1 MISTSSSATTNG
13 CDNISSNCVIWQG
26 PDIACI
32 DLCNGDTISEVTKK
46 IGDKVCQII
55 TDGVTANPNLTG
67 LDLSCLN
74 IQGTTPTTL
83 VPVLQAMVTQ
93 ICQNAT
99 GGGFPAQP
107 SKSSSS
113 STSARSIVQAD
124 LPIMTLPA
132 CMQYNDANGNPVTEL
147 RLDAFATLIANQVC
161 TNLASINTINT
172 TLTSYAT
179 RLDVLEACV
188 LPCSGVV
195 AEAQIIPTCV
205 TSTIGQLTNVSV
217 VVSALESAFCA
228 LRTAVGT
235 TSDISS
241 AIAQTVITGSYL
253 TLTNSAVSYGSIV
266 GYNVNPS
273 NLAESVQNAWVVID
287 DIYTAVAAIQT
298 NCCPGACDSI
308 VYSYTTSNSLAAN
321 GTINGI
327 LFDFTGSSIPATY
340 SDSSGFSKITLTDS
354 LGSSLSTTVS
364 IATLQNQ
371 AGGYLFSTGSLNT
384 SGNISVDVAYSF
396 TDGVNTCANDQSS
409 VVNGIVPCVSPIVS
423 AITTTGATVTI
434 TNTLG
439 TTATYVIDILDG
451 TLVVATTT
459 ITNPGGT
466 PSHVFTG
473 LTPGSTYTARATVT
487 FGGVTEVCNSNLAT
501 FTTVSA
507 AQSCDNGIDAAFIMD
522 YSGSMASDITTLQT
536 GFASLITTIQGQVS
550 AGNEYRVS
558 ITTADESNSVTTP
571 TYNACVDY
579 TNLPAAQRL
588 NYPGNANHQLFITAW
603 EMFQTNN
610 AVTAT
615 AQLNKLNG
623 GVDGTCINIGSGGST
638 GPECTDQAINR
649 VLNNNFNGVWRSG
662 IAKFIIVGTDNLPA
676 GDDGQFDANDWTF
689 IQTMATQALT
699 QGVKIFILGPG
710 VDLSYTPPGGS
721 TVYPWRYLSTTTGG
735 DYNNTFDTSTI
746 QNQIVSAC

>member
-55 TDGVTANPNLTG
+55 TDGVSANPNLTG

-99 GGGFPAQP
+99 GGGL
-107 SKSSSS
+107 
-113 STSARSIVQAD
+113 STTNGLQTQSSARSIVQAD

-179 RLDVLEACV
+179 RLNVLEACV
-188 LPCSGVV
+188 LPCSSVV

-235 TSDISS
+235 PSAISS

-273 NLAESVQNAWVVID
+273 NLAQSLQNAWVVID

-308 VYSYTTSNSLAAN
+308 VYNYKTSNSLAAN

-340 SDSSGFSKITLTDS
+340 SDSSGFSKITLTDY
-354 LGSSLSTTVS
+354 LGSSLSTTIS

-384 SGNISVDVAYSF
+384 SGNISVDVSYSF

-423 AITTTGATVTI
+423 AITTTGATVAI
-434 TNTLG
+434 PNTLG
-439 TTATYVIDILDG
+439 TTPTFVIDILDG
-451 TLVVATTT
+451 AVVVATTT
-459 ITNPGGT
+459 FTNPGTT
-466 PSHVFTG
+466 PTHTFTG
-473 LTPGSTYTARATVT
+473 LTPGTSYTVRLTIT
-487 FGGVTEVCNSNLAT
+487 LGGITQVCNSNLST
-501 FTTVSA
+501 FVTNSA
-507 AQSCDNGIDAAFIMD
+507 AESCDNGMDVAFIMD

-536 GFASLITTIQGQVS
+536 GFAGLISTIQGQVS

-571 TYNACVDY
+571 NYNACVDY

-588 NYPGNANHQLFITAW
+588 NYPGNSSHQLFITAW

-649 VLNNNFNGVWRSG
+649 VLNNNFTGAWRSG
-662 IAKFIIVGTDNLPA
+662 IAKFIIVGTDTLP
-676 GDDGQFDANDWTF
+676 GGNDGNFDANDWTF

-710 VDLSYTPPGGS
+710 VDQTYTPPGGS
-721 TVYPWRYLSTTTGG
+721 AVYPWRYLATTTGG
-735 DYNNTFDTSTI
+735 NYNNSFDTTTI
-746 QNQIVSAC
+746 QNEIISAC

>member
-99 GGGFPAQP
+99 GGGL
-107 SKSSSS
+107 
-113 STSARSIVQAD
+113 STTNTLQTQSSARSIVQAD

-161 TNLASINTINT
+161 TNLASINTINS
-172 TLTSYAT
+172 TLTSLNT
-179 RLDVLEACV
+179 RIDVLEACV

-235 TSDISS
+235 PSAISS

-253 TLTNSAVSYGSIV
+253 TLTNSAVSYGSIA

-308 VYSYTTSNSLAAN
+308 VYNYKTSNSLAAN

-340 SDSSGFSKITLTDS
+340 SDSSGFSKITLTDY
-354 LGSSLSTTVS
+354 LGSSLSTTIS

-384 SGNISVDVAYSF
+384 SGNISVDVSYSF

-423 AITTTGATVTI
+423 AITTTDATVAI
-434 TNTLG
+434 PNTLG
-439 TTATYVIDILDG
+439 TTPTFVIDILDG
-451 TLVVATTT
+451 AVVVATTT
-459 ITNPGGT
+459 FTNPGTT
-466 PSHVFTG
+466 PTHTFTG
-473 LTPGSTYTARATVT
+473 LTPGTSYTARLTIT
-487 FGGVTEVCNSNLAT
+487 LGGITQVCDSNLST
-501 FTTVSA
+501 FVTDSA
-507 AQSCDNGIDAAFIMD
+507 AESCDNGMDVAFIMD
-522 YSGSMASDITTLQT
+522 YTGSMQNEIETLKS

-550 AGNEYRVS
+550 AGNEYRIS
-558 ITTADESNSVTTP
+558 ISTADEAIGILNPNYS
-571 TYNACVDY
+571 ACVEY
-579 TNLPAAQRL
+579 TSLPAAQRL
-588 NYPGNANHQLFITAW
+588 NYPGNSNHQLFITAW

-610 AVTAT
+610 ATTAT
-615 AQLNKLNG
+615 TQLNLLNG
-623 GVDGTCINIGSGGST
+623 GGASPCVQMGSGGSS

-649 VLNNNFNGVWRSG
+649 ILNNNFTGAWRSG
-662 IAKFIIVGTDNLPA
+662 IAKFIIVGTDVLPG
-676 GDDGQFDANDWTF
+676 GDDGSFDANDWTF
-689 IQTMATQALT
+689 IQTLATQALT
-699 QGVKIFILGPG
+699 QGVKIFILGAG
-710 VDLSYTPPGGS
+710 VDATYTPPGGS
-721 TVYPWRYLSTTTGG
+721 VVYPWRYLATTTGG
-735 DYNNTFDTSTI
+735 NYNNSFDTTTI
-746 QNQIVSAC
+746 QNEIISAC

>member
-55 TDGVTANPNLTG
+55 TDGVSANPNLTG

-93 ICQNAT
+93 ICQNT
-99 GGGFPAQP
+99 SGGGL
-107 SKSSSS
+107 
-113 STSARSIVQAD
+113 STTSGLQTQSSARSIVQAD

-132 CMQYNDANGNPVTEL
+132 CMQYNDQNGNPVTEL

-172 TLTSYAT
+172 TLTSLNT
-179 RLDVLEACV
+179 RIDVLEACV

-235 TSDISS
+235 PSAISS

-253 TLTNSAVSYGSIV
+253 TLTNSAVSYGSIA

-273 NLAESVQNAWVVID
+273 NLAQSLQNAWVVID

-308 VYSYTTSNSLAAN
+308 VYNYTTSNSLAAN

-340 SDSSGFSKITLTDS
+340 SDSSGFSKITLTDY
-354 LGSSLSTTVS
+354 LGSSLSTTIS

-384 SGNISVDVAYSF
+384 SGNISVDVSYSF

-434 TNTLG
+434 PNTLG
-439 TTATYVIDILDG
+439 TTPTFVIDILDG
-451 TLVVATTT
+451 AVVVATTT
-459 ITNPGGT
+459 FTNPGTT
-466 PSHVFTG
+466 PTHTFTG
-473 LTPGSTYTARATVT
+473 LTPGTSYTVRLTIT
-487 FGGVTEVCNSNLAT
+487 FGGITQVCDSNLST
-501 FTTVSA
+501 FVTNSA
-507 AQSCDNGIDAAFIMD
+507 AESCDNGMDVAFIMD
-522 YSGSMASDITTLQT
+522 YSGSMANDITTLQT
-536 GFASLITTIQGQVS
+536 GFAGLISTIQGQVS
-550 AGNEYRVS
+550 LGNEYRVS
-558 ITTADESNSVTTP
+558 ITTADEANTATTP
-571 TYNACVDY
+571 NYNACVDY

-588 NYPGNANHQLFITAW
+588 NYPGNSSHQLFITAW

-615 AQLNKLNG
+615 AQLDKLNG

-649 VLNNNFNGVWRSG
+649 VLNNNFTGAWRSG
-662 IAKFIIVGTDNLPA
+662 IAKFIIVGTDTLPG
-676 GDDGQFDANDWTF
+676 GDDGNFDANDWTF

-710 VDLSYTPPGGS
+710 VDQTYTPPGGS
-721 TVYPWRYLSTTTGG
+721 VVYPWRYLATTTGG
-735 DYNNTFDTSTI
+735 NYNNSFDTTTI
-746 QNQIVSAC
+746 QNEIISAC

>member
-93 ICQNAT
+93 ICQNT
-99 GGGFPAQP
+99 SGGGL
-107 SKSSSS
+107 
-113 STSARSIVQAD
+113 STTNGLQSRSSARSIVQAD

-132 CMQYNDANGNPVTEL
+132 CMQYNDQNGNPVTEL

-172 TLTSYAT
+172 TLTSLNT
-179 RLDVLEACV
+179 RIDVLEACV

-235 TSDISS
+235 PSAISS

-253 TLTNSAVSYGSIV
+253 TLTNSAVSYGSIA

-273 NLAESVQNAWVVID
+273 NLAQSLQNAWVVID

-308 VYSYTTSNSLAAN
+308 VYNYTTSNSLAAN

-340 SDSSGFSKITLTDS
+340 SDSSGFSKITLTDY
-354 LGSSLSTTVS
+354 LGSSLSTTIS

-384 SGNISVDVAYSF
+384 SGNISVDVSYSF

-423 AITTTGATVTI
+423 AITTTDATVAI
-434 TNTLG
+434 PNTLG
-439 TTATYVIDILDG
+439 TTPTFVIDILDG
-451 TLVVATTT
+451 AVVVATTT
-459 ITNPGGT
+459 FTNPVTT
-466 PSHVFTG
+466 PTHTFTG
-473 LTPGSTYTARATVT
+473 LTPGKSYTARLTIT
-487 FGGVTEVCNSNLAT
+487 LGGITQVCDSNLST
-501 FTTVSA
+501 FVTDSA
-507 AQSCDNGIDAAFIMD
+507 AESCDNGMDVAFIMD

-536 GFASLITTIQGQVS
+536 GFAGLISTIQGQVS

-558 ITTADESNSVTTP
+558 ITTADESNSVITP
-571 TYNACVDY
+571 KYNACVDY

-588 NYPGNANHQLFITAW
+588 NYPGNSSHQLFITAW

-615 AQLNKLNG
+615 AQLDKLNG

-649 VLNNNFNGVWRSG
+649 VLNNNFTGAWRSG
-662 IAKFIIVGTDNLPA
+662 IAKFIIVGTDTLPG
-676 GDDGQFDANDWTF
+676 GDDGNFDANDWTF

-710 VDLSYTPPGGS
+710 VDQTYTPPGGS
-721 TVYPWRYLSTTTGG
+721 AVYPWRYLATTTGG
-735 DYNNTFDTSTI
+735 NYNNSFDTTTI
-746 QNQIVSAC
+746 QNEIISAC

>member
-55 TDGVTANPNLTG
+55 TDGVSANPNLTG

-93 ICQNAT
+93 ICRNT
-99 GGGFPAQP
+99 SGGVP
-107 SKSSSS
+107 SK
-113 STSARSIVQAD
+113 TSARSIVQAD

-132 CMQYNDANGNPVTEL
+132 CMQFNDQNGNPVTEL

-172 TLTSYAT
+172 TLTSFNT
-179 RLDVLEACV
+179 RIDVLEACV

-228 LRTAVGT
+228 LRIAVGT
-235 TSDISS
+235 PSAISS

-253 TLTNSAVSYGSIV
+253 TLTNSAVSYGSIA

-273 NLAESVQNAWVVID
+273 NLAQSLQNAWVVID

-308 VYSYTTSNSLAAN
+308 VYNYKTSNSLAAN

-340 SDSSGFSKITLTDS
+340 SDSSGFSKITLTDY
-354 LGSSLSTTVS
+354 LGSSLSTTIS

-384 SGNISVDVAYSF
+384 SGNISVDVSYSF

-423 AITTTGATVTI
+423 AITTTGATVAI
-434 TNTLG
+434 PNTLG
-439 TTATYVIDILDG
+439 TTPTFVIDILDG
-451 TLVVATTT
+451 AVVVATTT
-459 ITNPGGT
+459 FTNPGTT
-466 PSHVFTG
+466 PTHTFTG
-473 LTPGSTYTARATVT
+473 LTPGTSYTVRLTIT
-487 FGGVTEVCNSNLAT
+487 LGGITQVCDSNLST
-501 FTTVSA
+501 FVTDSA
-507 AQSCDNGIDAAFIMD
+507 AESCDNGMDVAFIMD

-536 GFASLITTIQGQVS
+536 GFAGLISTIQGQVS

-558 ITTADESNSVTTP
+558 ITTADESNSVITP

-588 NYPGNANHQLFITAW
+588 NYPGNSSHQLFITAW

-649 VLNNNFNGVWRSG
+649 VLNNNFTGAWRSG
-662 IAKFIIVGTDNLPA
+662 IAKFIIVGTDTLPG
-676 GDDGQFDANDWTF
+676 GDDGNFDANDWTF

-710 VDLSYTPPGGS
+710 VDQTYTPPGGS
-721 TVYPWRYLSTTTGG
+721 VVYPWRYLATTTGG
-735 DYNNTFDTSTI
+735 NYNNSFDTTTI
-746 QNQIVSAC
+746 QNEIISAC

>member
-93 ICQNAT
+93 ICQNAS
-99 GGGFPAQP
+99 GGGLSTTNTLTAQ
-107 SKSSSS
+107 
-113 STSARSIVQAD
+113 STSNSVLASN

-188 LPCSGVV
+188 LPCSGTV

-235 TSDISS
+235 PSAISS

-253 TLTNSAVSYGSIV
+253 TLTNSAVSYGSIA
-266 GYNVNPS
+266 GYNVSPS
-273 NLAESVQNAWVVID
+273 NLAQSVQNAWVVID

-308 VYSYTTSNSLAAN
+308 VYNYTTSNSLAAN
-321 GTINGI
+321 GTIDGI

-340 SDSSGFSKITLTDS
+340 SDSSGFSKITLTDY
-354 LGSSLSTTVS
+354 LGSSLSTTIS

-371 AGGYLFSTGSLNT
+371 AGGYLFSTGTLNT
-384 SGNISVDVAYSF
+384 SGNISVDVSYSF

-409 VVNGIVPCVSPIVS
+409 VVNGVVPCVTPIVS
-423 AITTTGATVTI
+423 AITTTDATVAI
-434 TNTLG
+434 PNTLG

-451 TLVVATTT
+451 TVVVATTT
-459 ITNPGGT
+459 ITNPGAA
-466 PSHVFTG
+466 PSHIFTG
-473 LTPGSTYTARATVT
+473 LTPGTSYTVRLTIT
-487 FGGVTEVCNSNLAT
+487 FGGVTEVCDSNLST
-501 FTTVSA
+501 FVTDSA
-507 AQSCDNGIDAAFIMD
+507 AQSCDNGMDVAFIMD
-522 YSGSMASDITTLQT
+522 YSSSMSGDITTLQT
-536 GFASLITTIQGQVS
+536 GFANLITTIQGQVA
-550 AGNEYRVS
+550 AGNDYRIS
-558 ITTADESNSVTTP
+558 ITTADESIGAVVPQYNS
-571 TYNACVDY
+571 CVDY

-588 NYPGNANHQLFITAW
+588 NYPGNSNHQLFITAW

-610 AVTAT
+610 ATTAT
-615 AQLNKLNG
+615 AQLNKLDG
-623 GVDGTCINIGSGGST
+623 GVDGTCVNLGDGGST
-638 GPECTDQAINR
+638 LPECTDQAINR
-649 VLNNNFNGVWRSG
+649 ILNNDFNGAWRSG
-662 IAKFIIVGTDNLPA
+662 IAKFIIVGTDQLPG
-676 GDDGQFDANDWTF
+676 GDDGSFDANDWTF
-689 IQTMATQALT
+689 IQTLATQALT

-710 VDLSYTPPGGS
+710 VDQTYTPPGQS
-721 TVYPWRYLSTTTGG
+721 AVYPWRYLATTTSG
-735 DYNNTFDTSTI
+735 DFNNTFDVSTI
-746 QNQIVSAC
+746 QSQIVSAC